1 MGHTIIA
8 KDQNRGRMGRYFSEI
23 WRYRDLLYSL
33 VVRDLKARYKN
44 SVLGILWSLFNPLLM
59 MLIFTWV
66 FTVML
71 PHQNI
76 RAFPVFFLCGLLPWN
91 YFTGALVS
99 STASV
104 VNNAHLI
111 KKVYFP
117 REVLPISAVL
127 SNLVHFLIAL
137 IVLFALMLG
146 FRIPLS
152 KWLLLLPLVILIQ
165 TIFISGMGLILS
177 TVNVFYRDVQHIL
190 EVLLLAWFFL
200 TPIFYPIDILPRSYQ
215 LGGISIDVWR
225 LMRIINPMASI
236 IATYRDI
243 LYWGRMIGLDFLART
258 ALTALGFLVI
268 GLIVFHK
275 YSPVFAEEV

>member
-1 MGHTIIA
+1 MDFF
-8 KDQNRGRMGRYFSEI
+8 KELWDYRY
-23 WRYRDLLYSL
+23 LLYNL
-33 VVRDLKARYKN
+33 VIRDLKARYKN
-44 SVLGILWSLFNPLLM
+44 SALGILWSLFNPLLM
-59 MLIFTWV
+59 MLVFTWV
-66 FTVML
+66 FTVMV
-71 PHQNI
+71 PNKSIQ
-76 RAFPVFFLCGLLPWN
+76 AFPVFFLCGLLPWN